1 MSFVLNWKLWTRDWR
16 QTCRD
21 WWWMFSAEPSVKFFL
36 STSDCFTVKA
46 AEKHYGILTHGA

>member
-36 STSDCFTVKA
+36 STSDCFSVKA